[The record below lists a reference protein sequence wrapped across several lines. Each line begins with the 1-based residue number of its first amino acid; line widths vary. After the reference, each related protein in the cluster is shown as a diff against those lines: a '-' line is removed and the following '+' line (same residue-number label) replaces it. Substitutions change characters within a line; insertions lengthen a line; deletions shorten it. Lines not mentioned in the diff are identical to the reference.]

1 MKRLSILV
9 CLLLLGDI
17 ILPINPA
24 NAQGS
29 NCLAAEAPGC
39 MSGLPTAEYQQLLAD
54 MQANAAP
61 DVTEIPVDTKEVYA
75 YSFWKVLPDADKF
88 DGPNG
93 SVIGKMGDG
102 FNFVIIRG
110 KKDGFAQ
117 LKDGT
122 WVRLSSLK
130 QTTASV
136 YAGVVMDKPLKYP
149 MAWVIQA
156 SIPSRYPG
164 GPNNDGKTPAINR
177 YKRLNIFATV
187 KVGNWDWYLV
197 GPGQWLEQRK
207 VARVISTTK
216 PEGAGSKWVAV
227 DLYEQV
233 LTAYEGDQMVYATL
247 ISSGLT
253 QWQTN
258 MGTFKVWQRF
268 QLTAMSGA
276 MGQPDFY
283 SLPSV
288 PYVMYFDK
296 DISLHGTYWHDG
308 YGYKRSH
315 GCVNMSISDARWVY
329 NWSTD
334 APEMTVYV
342 WRSRG

>member
-1 MKRLSILV
+1 MKRLSILAG
-9 CLLLLGDI
+9 LLMLCGLV
-17 ILPINPA
+17 LPITPA

-39 MSGLPTAEYQQLLAD
+39 TNGLPTAQYNQLLAD
-54 MQANAAP
+54 MQANPAP
-61 DVTEIPVDTKEVYA
+61 DVTEAPVDTKEVYA
-75 YSFWKVLPDADKF
+75 YSFWKVLPGTEKF
-88 DGPNG
+88 DAPNG
-93 SVIGKMGDG
+93 TVVGKIDDG
-102 FNFVIIRG
+102 FNFVIVRG
-110 KKDGFAQ
+110 KKDGFGQ
-117 LKDGT
+117 LKDGS
-122 WVRLSSLK
+122 WVRLTSLK

-136 YAGVVMDKPLKYP
+136 FAGVVFDKPLKYP

-156 SIPSRYPG
+156 SLPSRYPG
-164 GPNNDGKTPAINR
+164 GPNNVGLPAINR
-177 YKRLNIFATV
+177 YKRVNIYASV
-187 KVGNWDWYLV
+187 KVGNWEWYLV

-207 VARVISTTK
+207 VARVIPAPK
-216 PEGAGSKWVAV
+216 PEGASSKWVAV

-233 LTAYEGDQMVYATL
+233 LTAYEGDQMIYATM

-258 MGTFKVWQRF
+258 VGTFKVWQRM

-315 GCVNMSISDARWVY
+315 GCVNMSISDARWVF
-329 NWSTD
+329 NWSAD
-334 APEMTVYV
+334 VSNMTVHV
-342 WRSRG
+342 WRSRA